1 MYLRGL
7 AFELKKKK
15 TVRRKPALS
24 MGRATNHVK
33 AWMEERGSPLPLAL
47 LLRMR
52 MLSPELTLDSRQ
64 QAQDALTF
72 GL

>member
-1 MYLRGL
+1 
-7 AFELKKKK
+7 
-15 TVRRKPALS
+15 